1 MRTRITVTDL
11 RAAVALLNTTTG
23 NTPGA
28 VGSYVL
34 CGAYGGWQ
42 LLRLSNASG
51 GVRQVT
57 YGYLPA
63 RDLLEQISAFRK
75 GYEQAAYE
83 RDSADL
89 ARATNGTYR
98 VASTR
103 PEADSCPVTGD
114 TYGIPA

>member
-11 RAAVALLNTTTG
+11 RAAIISLNNTTG

-34 CGAYGGWQ
+34 EGAYGGWQ
-42 LLRLSNASG
+42 LQRLSTHGG

-57 YGYLPA
+57 YGYIPA
-63 RDLLEQISAFRK
+63 RELLERIHCVQF
-75 GYEQAAYE
+75 GYGQAVHE
-83 RDSADL
+83 RDQADL
-89 ARATNGTYR
+89 ARA
-98 VASTR
+98 
-103 PEADSCPVTGD
+103 EADACPLTGD

>member
-11 RAAVALLNTTTG
+11 RYAVECLNFTTG
-23 NTPGA
+23 NKPGA

-34 CGAYGGWQ
+34 DGAYGGWQ
-42 LLRLSNASG
+42 LQRLATDGG
-51 GVRQVT
+51 GVRQIT
-57 YGYLPA
+57 YGYIPA
-63 RDLLEQISAFRK
+63 RDLLEQIHAFRR

-89 ARATNGTYR
+89 ARA
-98 VASTR
+98 
-103 PEADSCPVTGD
+103 EADACPVTGD

>member
-11 RAAVALLNTTTG
+11 RHAVECLNFTTG
-23 NTPGA
+23 NKPGA

-42 LLRLSNASG
+42 LQRLANASG
-51 GVRQVT
+51 GVRQIT

-63 RDLLEQISAFRK
+63 RDLLEQISAFRR

-89 ARATNGTYR
+89 ARATNGTCR
-98 VASTR
+98 VVPTH
-103 PEADSCPVTGD
+103 PEADTCPVTGD